1 MSVKIKDDP
10 LFLQEGG
17 KEKINEGRKE
27 LEVYVKVLN
36 KKPLEIIEKT
46 LIVLIPIEFNA
57 DFIGEEEVD
66 KIQCWWNNPEKQPS
80 IISWLKKGKH
90 KVNGKYGNWSAGC
103 FGSRWAD
110 CDINGRRCRFAFYSR
125 KHNPTSFPPKMEEE
139 LGKRY
144 DYALS
149 IDPTY

>member
-1 MSVKIKDDP
+1 MKIKDDP

-17 KEKINEGRKE
+17 KENLNEGCKE
-27 LEVYVKVLN
+27 LEVYVDVLN
-36 KKPLEIIEKT
+36 KKPFEIIEKT
-46 LIVLIPIEFNA
+46 IIVLSIATLNA
-57 DFIGEEEVD
+57 DWVGEEEVD
-66 KIQCWWNNPEKQPS
+66 KIKCWWNNPVTQPS
-80 IISWLKKGKH
+80 IISWLTKGKH

-125 KHNPTSFPPKMEEE
+125 KYNPTSFPPKMEEE

-144 DYALS
+144 DYALQ